1 MRLPCVCLTFLVL
14 AATALAQSAVRP
26 PEPQRYQTP
35 ELHTAKTVTLS
46 PAYGCRAKEEFQKGY
61 ESTALFLSD
70 FVRRDNSP
78 DLLFNGACGGEDTFD
93 PATHGGN
100 RSLIADLDRGA
111 SVLNSF
117 DKYDSLSRGAMRDAG
132 FSERAP
138 VKAGHTYVVLIDKTR
153 VRGVFVFTVLDYE
166 ANKHVT
172 LSYEVQDYQIRQAG
186 FDRINSGSQQ

>member
-1 MRLPCVCLTFLVL
+1 
-14 AATALAQSAVRP
+14 LAQSAGQT
-26 PEPQRYQTP
+26 PETQRYQTP
-35 ELHTAKTVTLS
+35 ELRTARTATLS
-46 PAYGCRAKEEFQKGY
+46 PAYGCRTKEEFQKGY
-61 ESTALFLSD
+61 EGTALFLSD
-70 FVRRDNSP
+70 FVKRDNSP

-100 RSLIADLDRGA
+100 RSLIADLDAGTSHGA
-111 SVLNSF
+111 TSLLDSF
-117 DKYDSLSRGAMRDAG
+117 DKYDSLSRREMRDAG

-172 LSYEVQDYQIRQAG
+172 LSYEVKDYQIRQAG
-186 FDRINSGSQQ
+186 FDRIKTGSQK